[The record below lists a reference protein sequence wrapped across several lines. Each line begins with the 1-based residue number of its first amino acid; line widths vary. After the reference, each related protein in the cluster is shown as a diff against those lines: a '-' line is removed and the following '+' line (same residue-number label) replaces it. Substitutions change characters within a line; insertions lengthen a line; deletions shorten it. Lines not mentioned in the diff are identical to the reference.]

1 MTTVGNIDYKKIEN
15 RQFVTVD
22 TDKAADIISEL
33 TQKQVP
39 FSGRYDDSRL
49 TLHFSQK
56 DWDIVQN
63 ALSGAARPHEND
75 TSKAQQELD
84 DLQQQLKRAL
94 ERQKELEEQAAK
106 VQQSQDKAEYTEPS
120 VFSGQPQPEQL
131 LPILQAK
138 AIQHTEKLDAL
149 SEKRTALENKIQT
162 NQGKIDR
169 FSDKVQRLIDTNQML
184 HSLFQNAKVPGIKT
198 MAEAAIH
205 RNEQKIIKIQ
215 EKRIPKLQT
224 KIQEQSKKIEK
235 IDRKSDITQCKLDRC
250 RCINQIIK
258 SFGISDNADRRQAFS
273 QAMDGLHQTTIQ
285 RLSYKLDSCQQK
297 ISLLSQKYMAT
308 DSAADKLKIHQKIN
322 TLKDRKQKITAKL
335 DKLHSVTLPYAK
347 QSSTTIDHVISGTEQ
362 QLKEAAETGKINMPV
377 FAEKICVDNA
387 DLLPEIALSV
397 PIEKPDQSLIPE
409 IADLL
414 NMSVSE
420 VESKPL
426 DIQAM
431 LKDTYTANYFSD
443 PSTLQE
449 TLTYIINPNYET
461 NRDLQEH
468 QEKDKMSPAVAAKEA
483 DSDYRKHEH
492 SQEMPL
498 GKTAATASSVAQSHL
513 RSVEELTETNAN
525 MIDGILNNEKPE
537 PEPEK
542 PQKAEFSYSRNSMK
556 ALAAKVHDIP
566 SNPPEKQRDELKK

>member
-106 VQQSQDKAEYTEPS
+106 VQQSQDKAEYTESS
-120 VFSGQPQPEQL
+120 VFSGQPQPDQL

-205 RNEQKIIKIQ
+205 RNEQKIIK
-215 EKRIPKLQT
+215 RLFT
-224 KIQEQSKKIEK
+224 KCWGS
-235 IDRKSDITQCKLDRC
+235 
-250 RCINQIIK
+250 
-258 SFGISDNADRRQAFS
+258 
-273 QAMDGLHQTTIQ
+273 
-285 RLSYKLDSCQQK
+285 
-297 ISLLSQKYMAT
+297 
-308 DSAADKLKIHQKIN
+308 KIH
-322 TLKDRKQKITAKL
+322 L
-335 DKLHSVTLPYAK
+335 
-347 QSSTTIDHVISGTEQ
+347 
-362 QLKEAAETGKINMPV
+362 
-377 FAEKICVDNA
+377 
-387 DLLPEIALSV
+387 
-397 PIEKPDQSLIPE
+397 
-409 IADLL
+409 
-414 NMSVSE
+414 
-420 VESKPL
+420 
-426 DIQAM
+426 
-431 LKDTYTANYFSD
+431 
-443 PSTLQE
+443 
-449 TLTYIINPNYET
+449 
-461 NRDLQEH
+461 
-468 QEKDKMSPAVAAKEA
+468 
-483 DSDYRKHEH
+483 
-492 SQEMPL
+492 
-498 GKTAATASSVAQSHL
+498 
-513 RSVEELTETNAN
+513 
-525 MIDGILNNEKPE
+525 
-537 PEPEK
+537 
-542 PQKAEFSYSRNSMK
+542 
-556 ALAAKVHDIP
+556 
-566 SNPPEKQRDELKK
+566 

>member
-322 TLKDRKQKITAKL
+322 TLKDRKQKSL
-335 DKLHSVTLPYAK
+335 
-347 QSSTTIDHVISGTEQ
+347 QSW
-362 QLKEAAETGKINMPV
+362 
-377 FAEKICVDNA
+377 
-387 DLLPEIALSV
+387 
-397 PIEKPDQSLIPE
+397 
-409 IADLL
+409 
-414 NMSVSE
+414 
-420 VESKPL
+420 
-426 DIQAM
+426 
-431 LKDTYTANYFSD
+431 
-443 PSTLQE
+443 
-449 TLTYIINPNYET
+449 T
-461 NRDLQEH
+461 NFT
-468 QEKDKMSPAVAAKEA
+468 V
-483 DSDYRKHEH
+483 
-492 SQEMPL
+492 
-498 GKTAATASSVAQSHL
+498 
-513 RSVEELTETNAN
+513 
-525 MIDGILNNEKPE
+525 
-537 PEPEK
+537 
-542 PQKAEFSYSRNSMK
+542 
-556 ALAAKVHDIP
+556 
-566 SNPPEKQRDELKK
+566 